1 MSPDSPS
8 ACARRNARA
17 VFVAAAAVAF
27 VGTHWPRLD
36 LSAAGSPIDKFG
48 HALCFGVLSLLLW
61 RTGWLGR
68 PWKMATVMVAWS
80 VLDELSQAIPGL
92 GRFADLEDWL
102 ADLIGI
108 TLATA
113 LIWALGPVGVAGGF
127 ARLLGARRAC
137 ALDSLLAAPT
147 AWLHIGTAAA
157 LGAAA
162 GAPLGVLI
170 DSWFIRKGPLPWQY
184 GFIGG
189 VLGAGVAAHA
199 LLETGIRGRLRR
211 LSAERPCLR
220 CGCVPARGAAS
231 DAPCEACG
239 APRRASDW
247 APVAGVGGDV
257 ELRRC
262 AMPVVLG
269 LAAIIV
275 LNFSAIALLTALRT
289 RSALVLRFDTWVNL
303 LPPDGRVLLD
313 VTGVALVGAWT
324 LRRCRTAVA
333 SAQDAAGATCLRCGY
348 DLRATSD
355 ERGTGTCPDCGEAF
369 VRLPPAAQ
377 P

>member
-1 MSPDSPS
+1 M
-8 ACARRNARA
+8 
-17 VFVAAAAVAF
+17 AASAVAF
-27 VGTHWPRLD
+27 VGTHWPKLD

-48 HALCFGVLSLLLW
+48 HALCFGVLTLLLW
-61 RTGWLGR
+61 RTGWFLR
-68 PWKMATVMVAWS
+68 PWAMAMVMVGWS
-80 VLDELSQAIPGL
+80 VLDEASQAIPGL
-92 GRFADLEDWL
+92 GRVADLEDWL

-108 TLATA
+108 VLATA
-113 LIWALGPVGVAGGF
+113 LVWSLAPVGTAWGF

-199 LLETGIRGRLRR
+199 LLETGIRGRMRR
-211 LSAERPCLR
+211 LGAVRPCLR
-220 CGCVPARGAAS
+220 CGCAPMSGAAP
-231 DAPCEACG
+231 DAPCAACAG
-239 APRRASDW
+239 PRRASDW
-247 APVAGVGGDV
+247 ASVAGVRGDV

-289 RSALVLRFDTWVNL
+289 RSELVLRFDTWINL

-324 LRRCRTAVA
+324 LRRCRVAVA
-333 SAQDAAGATCLRCGY
+333 AAQDAAGATCLRCGY
-348 DLRATSD
+348 DLRATD
-355 ERGTGTCPDCGEAF
+355 DAQGTGICPDCGESF
-369 VRLPPAAQ
+369 VRLGAAAQ